1 MCGGCRALCRGQ
13 SRLLSSQLT
22 CCAFVNSSVFAVEVL
37 AMGGRSLLMC
47 YLGRNCEVLEYFL
60 RVVQLVAHRLPSRV
74 SRLELQMAPTTVRD
88 HDCMWSFLLLFGVGV
103 LLLLQII
110 YEYSGYLK
118 PCSRLH
124 FHPLS
129 RVHSLLTNKSSE
141 IIPALKIYSL
151 LCTKSVI
158 EPGRSERRIAENRRC
173 SRR

>member
-1 MCGGCRALCRGQ
+1 MKSWNIFLC
-13 SRLLSSQLT
+13 
-22 CCAFVNSSVFAVEVL
+22 
-37 AMGGRSLLMC
+37 
-47 YLGRNCEVLEYFL
+47 
-60 RVVQLVAHRLPSRV
+60 VVQLVVHRLLSRV

-124 FHPLS
+124 FPPLS
-129 RVHSLLTNKSSE
+129 RVHSLLTHKSSE

-151 LCTKSVI
+151 LCSKSIV
-158 EPGRSERRIAENRRC
+158 EPGKFERIAENRR
-173 SRR
+173 RRKIRRERTGIERWWGSVHEAEQCKSWHAAELSS